1 MREVLKLLPFVK
13 PYRKQA
19 LAALALLS
27 MLVLMDLSIP
37 RLVQRIIDRGIFGQ
51 DQRIVIE
58 TAFVMLGISGLGT
71 VFALGNNS
79 FSIRAGEG
87 AARDLRAALFE
98 KIQSFSFGNLDRM
111 KTSELLTRLTSDVNS
126 IKTLVQISLRIGT
139 RAPLMM
145 AGSLVLMTRTNSG
158 LALMMMPVLAV
169 TTGILLFFIL
179 RMEPLFLGIQQRL
192 DRLNTVLRE
201 NIAGIR
207 LVKAFVR
214 GPSEEMRFE
223 KANRDLTGNSRQV
236 MRFLSWMA
244 PSLALPVNVG
254 VVLVLWAGGF
264 QAAQGNMTTGQVV
277 AFANYLLTTM
287 TPLVMMG
294 MLSNV
299 WASGIASARRINEIL
314 DTVPDVMDS
323 PGAGSLPGHGAPRIE
338 FQGVCFS
345 YDGDCA
351 EPVLQGIDLVVREGE
366 TVAFLGS
373 TGSGKSTLV
382 NLVPRFYDVTAG
394 QILIEGTD
402 IRDLRQDLL
411 LGQIA
416 VVPQETILF
425 TGTISDNIRLGRPE
439 ASDEEVVEAAKAAQA
454 HDFIVRSPSGYDSHV
469 EQRGVNL
476 SGGQK
481 QRVAIARAL
490 LRKPRLLILDDSTSS
505 VDVETE
511 GKIQD
516 AIGKL
521 DFPHTTLI
529 VAQRVSTVLKA
540 DRIVVI
546 EDGRIAASGSHEE
559 LMGSSPAYREIYAS
573 QLGGGMEEQ
582 GALSAREGNPS

>member
-1 MREVLKLLPFVK
+1 MHEVLKLLLFVK

-19 LAALALLS
+19 LSALALLS

-37 RLVQRIIDRGIFGQ
+37 RLIQRIIDQGIFRQ
-51 DQRIVIE
+51 DQRVVVE
-58 TAFVMLGISGLGT
+58 TAVLMLAISGLGT

-145 AGSLVLMTRTNSG
+145 AGSLVLMTRTSPR

-169 TTGILLFFIL
+169 ASAILLFFIL

-223 KANRDLTGNSRQV
+223 KANRELTGNSRQV

-299 WASGIASARRINEIL
+299 WASGIASAKRINEIL
-314 DTVPDVMDS
+314 DAVPDVMDK
-323 PGAGSLPGHGAPRIE
+323 PGAGTVSGNGAPRIE

-345 YDGDCA
+345 YEGNCA
-351 EPVLQGIDLVVREGE
+351 EPVLEGINLIVRSGE

-382 NLVPRFYDVTAG
+382 NLVPRFYDVTTG
-394 QILIEGTD
+394 RILLDGTD
-402 IRDLRQDLL
+402 IRDVRQDLL

-454 HDFIVRSPSGYDSHV
+454 HDFILHSPSGYDSQV

-490 LRKPRLLILDDSTSS
+490 LRKPRILILDDSTSS
-505 VDVETE
+505 VDVDTE
-511 GKIQD
+511 GKIQE
-516 AIGKL
+516 AVGKL
-521 DFPHTTLI
+521 AFPHTTLI

-540 DRIVVI
+540 DRIIVL

-559 LMGSSPAYREIYAS
+559 LMGSSPVYREIYAS
-573 QLGGGMEEQ
+573 QLGGKFEEK
-582 GALSAREGNPS
+582 GVLAVREGNHS

>member
-1 MREVLKLLPFVK
+1 MHEVLKLLLFVK

-19 LAALALLS
+19 LSALALLS

-37 RLVQRIIDRGIFGQ
+37 RLIQRIIDQGIFRQ
-51 DQRIVIE
+51 DQRVVVE
-58 TAFVMLGISGLGT
+58 TAVLMLAISGLGT

-145 AGSLVLMTRTNSG
+145 AGSLVLMTRTSPR

-169 TTGILLFFIL
+169 ASAILLFFIL

-223 KANRDLTGNSRQV
+223 KANRELTGNSRQV

-299 WASGIASARRINEIL
+299 WASGIASAKRINEIL
-314 DTVPDVMDS
+314 DAVPDVMDK
-323 PGAGSLPGHGAPRIE
+323 PGAGTVSGHDAPRIE

-345 YDGDCA
+345 YEGNCA
-351 EPVLQGIDLVVREGE
+351 EPVLEGINLVVRSGE

-394 QILIEGTD
+394 RILLDGTD
-402 IRDLRQDLL
+402 IRDVRQDLL

-454 HDFIVRSPSGYDSHV
+454 HDFILHSPSGYDSQV

-490 LRKPRLLILDDSTSS
+490 LRKPRILILDDSTSS
-505 VDVETE
+505 VDVDTE
-511 GKIQD
+511 GKIQE
-516 AIGKL
+516 AVGKL
-521 DFPHTTLI
+521 AFPHTTLI

-540 DRIVVI
+540 DRIIVL

-559 LMGSSPAYREIYAS
+559 LMGSSPVYREIYAS
-573 QLGGGMEEQ
+573 QLGGKFEEK
-582 GALSAREGNPS
+582 GVLAVREGNHS